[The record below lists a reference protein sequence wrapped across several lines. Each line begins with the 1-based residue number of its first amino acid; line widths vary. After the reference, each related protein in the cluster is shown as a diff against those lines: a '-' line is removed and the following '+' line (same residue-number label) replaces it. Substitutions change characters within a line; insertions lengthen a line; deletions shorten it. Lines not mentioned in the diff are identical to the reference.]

1 MCVVEGRG
9 RDMPVLGVPV
19 SSRVLKSVFGFVLES
34 AVRWALRSVV
44 EAEGG
49 LAEDTF
55 ETTGL
60 AFAFGV
66 FVVMEV
72 VVVVGEHAWRVNE
85 EAEGRV
91 IDDDAL
97 DLASITDLQFSCF
110 SPAEFVFF
118 AWGDWQGTLI
128 LLEDA
133 SCCSVCPRRW
143 PCI

>member
-1 MCVVEGRG
+1 VDVCVVEGRG
-9 RDMPVLGVPV
+9 RDTPALGVPV
-19 SSRVLKSVFGFVLES
+19 SSRVLKSAFRFMLES
-34 AVRWALRSVV
+34 AVRWALQSAA

-66 FVVMEV
+66 FVVAEV
-72 VVVVGEHAWRVNE
+72 VVVVGERAWRVNE

-97 DLASITDLQFSCF
+97 DLASVTDLRFSCF

-118 AWGDWQGTLI
+118 AWGDW
-128 LLEDA
+128 
-133 SCCSVCPRRW
+133 
-143 PCI
+143 